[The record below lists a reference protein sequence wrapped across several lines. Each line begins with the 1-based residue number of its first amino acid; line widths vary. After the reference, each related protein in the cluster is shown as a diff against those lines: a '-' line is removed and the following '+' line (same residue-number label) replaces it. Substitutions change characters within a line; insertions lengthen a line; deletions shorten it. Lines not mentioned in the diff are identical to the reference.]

1 MKIKER
7 GLVYKTS
14 RISYIENYVIIA
26 LILIFLYFFYS
37 YFGFDILTSFSNGK
51 TEDMVKLIVLLVSI
65 SMISFLAE
73 EPAIERL
80 IRQYIIT
87 KDEVVKI
94 EGFLRKK
101 RTAIPYQSIADIKM
115 GKGIIGRIFNFGN
128 VVVSG
133 FKDEIIIKGVRNPDE
148 VYRIINHRIRR
159 RQVPRL
165 RKIRNEE
172 NE

>member
-1 MKIKER
+1 
-7 GLVYKTS
+7 
-14 RISYIENYVIIA
+14 
-26 LILIFLYFFYS
+26 
-37 YFGFDILTSFSNGK
+37 
-51 TEDMVKLIVLLVSI
+51 MVKLIVLLVSI